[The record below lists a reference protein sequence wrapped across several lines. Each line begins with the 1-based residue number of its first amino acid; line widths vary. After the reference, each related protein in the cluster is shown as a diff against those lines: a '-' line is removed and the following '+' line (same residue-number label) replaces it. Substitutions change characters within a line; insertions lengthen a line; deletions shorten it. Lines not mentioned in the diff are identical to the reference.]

1 MPLAKGWTVELTKSA
16 VRRVKDVVEPPAH
29 STSPPRFVGQDVGMV
44 ASATVARPVRVPD
57 RYPCRAARRCKLHL
71 SCRSRNYRIVPYARR
86 ATRIGDDVT
95 QLTLAEAAKAAGRS
109 KSALLRSIKAG
120 RLSATRDALTGG
132 GWVVEAS
139 ELHRLYTLPREAVTD
154 APEMIECAPGFNEAL
169 DQIQDLRRQRDRAED
184 ERRRAQEQLA
194 DQRAARRSAH
204 GGHGR
209 GDNLHAAA
217 KGTDMPENHACPA
230 ARCGLTAP
238 QPPRSSTGAGHGH
251 CRATV
256 EVGGA
261 VRWKEYAGQYLRDVE
276 PEQAHILVGART
288 YLVAIG
294 ELRPGLDERGAR
306 RTGAGP
312 RGDGPFHA
320 EPRAVAVSGHTA
332 GFGLTSR
339 QQKRQRFGY
348 VVPTTPKPCRHAVAE
363 SDRPRLPGAARKPA

>member
-1 MPLAKGWTVELTKSA
+1 M
-16 VRRVKDVVEPPAH
+16 
-29 STSPPRFVGQDVGMV
+29 
-44 ASATVARPVRVPD
+44 
-57 RYPCRAARRCKLHL
+57 
-71 SCRSRNYRIVPYARR
+71 
-86 ATRIGDDVT
+86 T

-132 GWVVEAS
+132 WVVEAS

-154 APEMIECAPGFNEAL
+154 APEMIELRARLNDAL

-194 DQRAARRSAH
+194 DQRAARRGAH

-217 KGTDMPENHACPA
+217 KGTDMSGKSRLPGGSMRRASQRRSRPA
-230 ARCGLTAP
+230 AAPAPVTAIVG
-238 QPPRSSTGAGHGH
+238 PRWKSGD
-251 CRATV
+251 
-256 EVGGA
+256 A

-294 ELRPGLDERGAR
+294 ELRPG
-306 RTGAGP
+306 
-312 RGDGPFHA
+312 
-320 EPRAVAVSGHTA
+320 
-332 GFGLTSR
+332 
-339 QQKRQRFGY
+339 
-348 VVPTTPKPCRHAVAE
+348 
-363 SDRPRLPGAARKPA
+363 